1 MCKIELLYID
11 DNIEPSISEYFAEKL
26 CKTSINGVEIKINYE
41 EFKFNKNNN
50 YVDILNND
58 KIINANLII
67 IDSRLF
73 ENSKVGEE
81 KLSGEEFK
89 IMLKKLFP
97 FKEVIVISQNEENL
111 KEFQI
116 LRKFLS
122 SHKDNNSIEFYEKN
136 WKNIISKKIEE
147 IIINQ
152 NIFSKLK
159 SNKNIDKY
167 LIEKIEESIE
177 GKEKYKELTKNDID
191 DIIIAFKKIQ
201 ENYNAKK

>member
-136 WKNIISKKIEE
+136 WKNI
-147 IIINQ
+147 
-152 NIFSKLK
+152 NILKLFRK
-159 SNKNIDKY
+159 
-167 LIEKIEESIE
+167 L
-177 GKEKYKELTKNDID
+177 
-191 DIIIAFKKIQ
+191 
-201 ENYNAKK
+201 